1 MFTEANGFGE
11 HHSAVGF
18 GEHHFLGV
26 DKSKCPPFKIAQ
38 YSLTVDYNHDWH
50 HF

>member
-26 DKSKCPPFKIAQ
+26 DKSKCPPYEK
-38 YSLTVDYNHDWH
+38 SLIG
-50 HF
+50 